1 MVMYLI
7 NQAGKKE
14 SLTQPKSCFIVHL
27 IKIKIKMNITFNY
40 IILEPLIFQ
49 ENYKNLNQDT
59 LLD

>member
-14 SLTQPKSCFIVHL
+14 SLTQPKLCFIVHL